1 MGSRKFQLAF
11 WQQELVQLR
20 HETGIQFHERL
31 VEAVIEHLCLLLFH
45 LVGVEGFQ
53 QVGSLVSLDLSA
65 HQFTIVGQLA
75 DICSTDVH
83 EESHVGLS
91 LDVCFY
97 QLLVQLGEL
106 CVHFFLLLVLLFYL
120 LLVFLQLVLLSVVDE
135 GENEDDDE
143 CYANTDEAEEET
155 GT

>member
-1 MGSRKFQLAF
+1 M
-11 WQQELVQLR
+11 
-20 HETGIQFHERL
+20 
-31 VEAVIEHLCLLLFH
+31 
-45 LVGVEGFQ
+45 GVEGFL

-97 QLLVQLGEL
+97 QLLVQLDEL
-106 CVHFFLLLVLLFYL
+106 CVHFFLFLVLLFYL
-120 LLVFLQLVLLSVVDE
+120 LLVFLQLVLLTVVDE